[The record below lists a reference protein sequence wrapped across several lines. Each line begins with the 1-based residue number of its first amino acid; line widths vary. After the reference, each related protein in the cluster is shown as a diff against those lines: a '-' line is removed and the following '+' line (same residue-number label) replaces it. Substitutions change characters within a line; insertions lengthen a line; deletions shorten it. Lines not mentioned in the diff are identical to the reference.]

1 MFHND
6 IPFKVAVG
14 YGVVAIV
21 LILAISLIY
30 SNTKSVVAINQASR
44 EYMQKRDAA
53 DSTISALLKEE
64 QHNLQQ
70 LSDAM
75 NGNGGTNYLRDK
87 VRSLN
92 NGEESIVVHPKMR
105 QTQQAK
111 NTTVEVVKTR
121 KGFFNRLSDAF
132 KKEHAETISV
142 KTDSIHA
149 TLDSVTT
156 PVNVAGNVADILEQI
171 DNKEKVTSAHHHK
184 TVNKEMADLQMLNTK
199 LALRSSKQ
207 LNEIHQREHKTM
219 QHAIYNNIVSRK
231 YYITGGVG
239 ARHEGEAFGADYELP
254 NLTAY
259 NETCA
264 AIAMVYLF
272 HRMFLMQ
279 GDAKYIDCMERTLY
293 NGVISGM
300 SVDGGRFFYPNP
312 LSSDGTTERQPWF
325 GCACCPSNICR
336 FIPSFPGYVYAVKDR
351 TLYVNLFTG
360 NTAHVEIEGKT
371 VVLEQQTDYPWNG
384 DINLRIQKNQ
394 AKAFAMAIRIPGWA
408 VNTPVPSDLYRYTD
422 CQTRN
427 YQITVNGKPI
437 DGVKT
442 DKGYL
447 IINRVWKKGDVVS
460 LHLDMPVRTVVANPQ
475 VTDDRGRVAV
485 ERGPLVYCA
494 EAADNSSHNIFRFLM
509 PTNPQ
514 FNVVDR
520 TINGQH
526 QVSFGVKAI
535 EVDGQSVDTDADGR
549 VKVSDTRLTLIP
561 YYAWNHRGA
570 NDMEVW
576 LPQSIEA
583 LGNYR

>member
-132 KKEHAETISV
+132 KKEYAETISV

-184 TVNKEMADLQMLNTK
+184 PSIKKWRICRCSTQNS
-199 LALRSSKQ
+199 RS
-207 LNEIHQREHKTM
+207 
-219 QHAIYNNIVSRK
+219 V
-231 YYITGGVG
+231 
-239 ARHEGEAFGADYELP
+239 LP
-254 NLTAY
+254 NNSTKSISVSIKPC
-259 NETCA
+259 N
-264 AIAMVYLF
+264 
-272 HRMFLMQ
+272 
-279 GDAKYIDCMERTLY
+279 TL
-293 NGVISGM
+293 STK
-300 SVDGGRFFYPNP
+300 P
-312 LSSDGTTERQPWF
+312 L
-325 GCACCPSNICR
+325 
-336 FIPSFPGYVYAVKDR
+336 
-351 TLYVNLFTG
+351 
-360 NTAHVEIEGKT
+360 
-371 VVLEQQTDYPWNG
+371 
-384 DINLRIQKNQ
+384 
-394 AKAFAMAIRIPGWA
+394 
-408 VNTPVPSDLYRYTD
+408 
-422 CQTRN
+422 
-427 YQITVNGKPI
+427 
-437 DGVKT
+437 
-442 DKGYL
+442 
-447 IINRVWKKGDVVS
+447 
-460 LHLDMPVRTVVANPQ
+460 
-475 VTDDRGRVAV
+475 
-485 ERGPLVYCA
+485 PLVNNYY
-494 EAADNSSHNIFRFLM
+494 
-509 PTNPQ
+509 
-514 FNVVDR
+514 
-520 TINGQH
+520 
-526 QVSFGVKAI
+526 
-535 EVDGQSVDTDADGR
+535 GR
-549 VKVSDTRLTLIP
+549 
-561 YYAWNHRGA
+561 
-570 NDMEVW
+570 
-576 LPQSIEA
+576 
-583 LGNYR
+583 